1 MAKQEKCQYELL
13 IEKQRADV
21 ESKARD
27 YFFNKKKRKCNSY
40 NMSCYFW
47 DSTTRRMSKRH
58 RFSVELTD
66 EEYIYLLTE
75 QLLDRSPNTYNRLV
89 FNRPDLAEKIW
100 SIVDLL
106 FFEGYEIG
114 GNPFLIIFDE
124 LLEDAEAI
132 DGPASVSDLIY
143 IGWKSN
149 PPIAI
154 SCHTNGRLL
163 FICEEEYFGAE
174 SISELRKLEDIDAD
188 KVQKLLGARNYT
200 QMLHSMRSLC
210 STSSPFDAIKAWLD
224 KEQLSYKESTV
235 QKN

>member
-1 MAKQEKCQYELL
+1 MAKQEKCQLEL
-13 IEKQRADV
+13 IAEKRRAEV

-27 YFFNKKKRKCNSY
+27 YFFNMKKRKCNSY

-47 DSTTRRMSKRH
+47 HSTIGKMSKRYS
-58 RFSVELTD
+58 FSVQLTD
-66 EEYIYLLTE
+66 DEYIFLLTE

-89 FNRPDLAEKIW
+89 FNRPDLADKIW
-100 SIVDLL
+100 SIADLL
-106 FFEGYEIG
+106 FFDGYEIG

-143 IGWKSN
+143 ADGYCI
-149 PPIAI
+149 PYYAI
-154 SCHTNGRLL
+154 SCQTKGRLL
-163 FICEEEYFGAE
+163 SICELERRGENPL
-174 SISELRKLEDIDAD
+174 SELRKLEDIDAD

-200 QMLHSMRSLC
+200 QMLNAMRSLC
-210 STSSPFDAIKAWLD
+210 TAPSPFDALKAWLD
-224 KEQLSYKESTV
+224 KEHLSYKESTV

>member
-40 NMSCYFW
+40 NMSCYYW
-47 DSTTRRMSKRH
+47 HSTMGRMSKRYS
-58 RFSVELTD
+58 FSVELTD

-106 FFEGYEIG
+106 F
-114 GNPFLIIFDE
+114 
-124 LLEDAEAI
+124 
-132 DGPASVSDLIY
+132 VSDLIY